1 MLSLLLLTMGAMAAP
16 VSKDKAKQEAQA
28 FLTAQNPAHARKQ
41 MKQAQT
47 GLQQVAGDNDY
58 YYVFNVG
65 DNDGFVIVSG
75 DDRTTPVLGYSD
87 QGSFDLSRM
96 PENMK
101 SWLGSY
107 AEQLKALSQLSD
119 TEATTVL
126 SAPRKARQQTRN
138 SIAPLITAKWDQATP
153 YWNELPDFVTEFEVN
168 KETGDTTVVT
178 EKPYTGCVATA
189 MSQIMHFY
197 KQPEAITE
205 ALPSYDFTVND
216 GNFNYSTVT
225 MDALPPTSFDWSHM
239 RDTYTGA
246 EDEVYTS
253 AVAHLMLYVGCSV
266 KMQYGLSGSGSYTD
280 DIPMGFARFG
290 YGSKIA
296 FRTDYTQEAWNDL
309 VYSELADGRPMIY
322 NGTAGSGGGHSFVC
336 DGYEYGEFFHI
347 NWGWG
352 GMGNG
357 FFQLSIMNPHASGI
371 GGSSSAEGYNMKQN
385 IVYNIIP
392 GTAQGGEEEGPVEVD
407 PFLTVTAISGT
418 TSASGFKERSG
429 VNKPF
434 RIEDSRR
441 VKVSYSDHSNSGQKF
456 EIALA
461 LLDPSDDSFEVMKNS
476 PFNAGVVTTSALG
489 DTRDFGAGLKATNY
503 GTDSRIQ
510 FGEGK
515 TGDYRIIPVFRV
527 QGTEEWKPMHKT
539 DRFYVEVTLYT
550 ETTSQPVYHPEKKLE
565 VTSIEFIGEDKV
577 GSTEQVKATVKNYGN
592 DRFFGNLY
600 LDFGGQQLDE
610 YSQYT
615 TVVQAEVPANGT
627 RDVTFNVTPKTA
639 GMKSAYVMTEDGIG
653 GYDVLPGVV
662 ASVEIQSVQESEMNL
677 SVVINAVNAEPADDA
692 NIHGVIYDSHAEFEA
707 TITNNSDGEYNKFV
721 LAPLFIVKRNA
732 DGTISGGSMVTYKQ
746 SSLSLAAGESKTLRF
761 EFDNLA
767 YGSTY
772 SMNIYARNN
781 VPDEEEGTHVE
792 NIVERGMSKYY
803 EIERGIV
810 AWEGDG
816 TRLSYKPEEGFQVP
830 AEAAAVSLEGLQLNS
845 VKAGENVNTL
855 YFLGEDEAVP
865 AGLEGKNI
873 VKGMQAENIVLK
885 DDYDFYTP
893 QGFTAQNISYE
904 RTFDYGHHNGVNE
917 GWSTIVLPF
926 QPTKVMNQTDSKQID
941 WFRSAGDS
949 GKHFWLCRYAEEDG
963 QQVYFANAEEMLPN
977 VPYIVAVPDA
987 TWGSKWDLRGKQI
1000 VWSAENALVKPDA
1013 IAYTSGNNL
1022 LFGGTYAKTT
1032 LESILGLTA
1041 EGSGFSADGNQTV
1054 DAFHAYFKSIGG
1066 ASARSL
1072 TISIIDDNDIADGI
1086 HTIGSET
1093 VGRENVYNISGQ
1105 RVNVGNGVPMQHG
1118 IYVIGGKKVM
1128 K

>member
-1 MLSLLLLTMGAMAAP
+1 MLSLLLLTTGAMAAP

-28 FLTAQNPAHARKQ
+28 FLEKQNPAHARKQ

-47 GLQQVAGDNDY
+47 DLQQVVGDNDY
-58 YYVFNVG
+58 YYVFNIG

-87 QGSFDLSRM
+87 EGSFDLSRM

-101 SWLGSY
+101 YWLGSY
-107 AEQLKALSQLSD
+107 GEQLKALRQMSD
-119 TEATTVL
+119 TEAATAIC
-126 SAPRKARQQTRN
+126 APRKARQQTRN
-138 SIAPLITAKWDQATP
+138 SIAPLITTKWDQATP

-189 MSQIMHFY
+189 MSQIMNFY

-205 ALPSYDFTVND
+205 ALPSYTFTVSD

-225 MDALPPTSFDWSHM
+225 MEALPPTSFDWNHM

-266 KMQYGLSGSGSYTD
+266 KMQYGLSGSGSYTG
-280 DIPMGFARFG
+280 DIPKGFAYFG

-296 FRTDYTQEAWNDL
+296 FRTDYTQEAWNNL
-309 VYSELADGRPMIY
+309 VYSELAEGRPMIY

-336 DGYEYGEFFHI
+336 DGYEFGEFFHI

-385 IVYNIIP
+385 IIYNIIP
-392 GTAQGGEEEGPVEVD
+392 GTAQGGGEDDPEVEEPA
-407 PFLTVTAISGT
+407 LTVTNIDA
-418 TSASGFKERSG
+418 TSFSWDRDKKSDGFKIYKS
-429 VNKPF
+429 K
-434 RIEDSRR
+434 I
-441 VKVSYSDHSNSGQKF
+441 VKISFSDHSDTRKKF
-456 EIALA
+456 KNGLS
-461 LLDPSDDSFEVMKNS
+461 LYDPSTDTYTMIPDTESFGY
-476 PFNAGVVTTSALG
+476 AVVTTSAVGETRKIG
-489 DTRDFGAGLKATNY
+489 DGKDSRNTTMVFGAGLT
-503 GTDSRIQ
+503 GT
-510 FGEGK
+510 
-515 TGDYRIIPVFRV
+515 YRIVPMYQVE
-527 QGTEEWKPMHKT
+527 GSTEWKPMKES
-539 DRFYVEVTLYT
+539 DRFYLEMNLTDYT
-550 ETTSQPVYHPEKKLE
+550 ASAIKHPEVKLS
-565 VTSIEFIGEDKV
+565 VTDWAFEGSLKV
-577 GSTEQVKATVKNYGN
+577 GGKVQVNATIKNSGK
-592 DRFFGNLY
+592 DRFFGDLY

-610 YSQYT
+610 FADYT
-615 TVVQAEVPANGT
+615 TVVQAEILAGEEKV
-627 RDVTFNVTPKTA
+627 VTFNVTPEKA
-639 GMKSAYVMTEDGIG
+639 GKM
-653 GYDVLPGVV
+653 
-662 ASVEIQSVQESEMNL
+662 SVNVKLVDTYGAFYEIEETGKVDIAEGDPASEMNL
-677 SVVINAVNAEPADDA
+677 SVVINAINADSTDDE

-707 TITNNSDGEYNKFV
+707 TITNNSDGEYNKYV

-732 DGTISGGSMVTYKQ
+732 DGTVGGGSMVTYKQ

-767 YGSTY
+767 YGATY

-781 VPDEEEGTHVE
+781 VPDEEEGAHVE
-792 NIVERGMSKYY
+792 NIVERGKSKYY
-803 EIERGIV
+803 EIARGII

-816 TRLSYKPEEGFQVP
+816 TRLSYKPEEGFLVP
-830 AEAAAVSLEGLQLNS
+830 ATAAAVSLEGLNLNS

-855 YFLGEDEAVP
+855 YFLGENEATP

-885 DDYDFYTP
+885 DGYDFYTP
-893 QGFTAQNISYE
+893 LSFTAQNISYE
-904 RTFDYGHHNGVNE
+904 RTFERGHHNGSRE
-917 GWSTIVLPF
+917 GWNTIVLPF

-941 WFRSAGDS
+941 WFRSSSDT
-949 GKHFWLCRYAEEDG
+949 GKQFWLCNYAEEDG
-963 QQVYFANAEEMLPN
+963 QQVYFANAEEMLAN

-987 TWGSKWDLRGKQI
+987 TWGAKWDLRGKQI
-1000 VWSAENALVKPDA
+1000 VWSAENALVTPDA

-1032 LESILGLTA
+1032 LASILGLTA
-1041 EGSGFSADGNQTV
+1041 DGSGFSLDGAQMV

-1066 ASARSL
+1066 SSARAL
-1072 TISIIDDNDIADGI
+1072 TISIIDDKGTTDGI
-1086 HTIGSET
+1086 QTIGSET
-1093 VGRENVYNISGQ
+1093 AGRGDVYNINGQ
-1105 RVNVGNGVPMQHG
+1105 RVNVNSGMPMQHG
-1118 IYVIGGKKVM
+1118 LYIIGGKKVM

>member
-1 MLSLLLLTMGAMAAP
+1 MLSLLLLTTGAMAAP

-28 FLTAQNPAHARKQ
+28 FLEKQNPAHARKQ

-47 GLQQVAGDNDY
+47 DLQQVVGDNDY
-58 YYVFNVG
+58 YYVFNIG

-87 QGSFDLSRM
+87 EGSFDLSRM

-101 SWLGSY
+101 YWLGSY
-107 AEQLKALSQLSD
+107 GEQLKALRQMSD
-119 TEATTVL
+119 TEAATAIC
-126 SAPRKARQQTRN
+126 APRKARQQTRN
-138 SIAPLITAKWDQATP
+138 SIAPFITTKWDQATP

-189 MSQIMHFY
+189 MSQIMNFY

-205 ALPSYDFTVND
+205 ALPSYTFTVSG

-225 MDALPPTSFDWSHM
+225 MEALPPTSFDWNHM

-266 KMQYGLSGSGSYTD
+266 KMQYNLSGSGSFTD
-280 DIPMGFARFG
+280 DIPKGFAYFG

-296 FRTDYTQEAWNDL
+296 FRTDYTQESWNNL
-309 VYSELADGRPMIY
+309 VYSELAEGRPMIY

-336 DGYEYGEFFHI
+336 DGYEFGEFFHI

-392 GTAQGGEEEGPVEVD
+392 GTAQGGGEDDPEEKE

-418 TSASGFKERSG
+418 TTPYGFKERSE
-429 VNKPF
+429 VDKPF
-434 RIEDSRR
+434 MIEDSRR
-441 VKVSYSDHSNSGQKF
+441 VKVSYSDHTNTGQKY

-461 LLDPSDDSFEVMKNS
+461 LLDPSDNSFEVMKNS
-476 PFNAGVVTTSALG
+476 LFNAGVVTTSALG
-489 DTRDFGAGLKATNY
+489 DTHDFGAGLKPDNY
-503 GTDSRIQ
+503 GADSRIQ

-527 QGTEEWKPMHKT
+527 YGTDEWKPMHKT
-539 DRFYVEVTLYT
+539 DRFYVDVTLY
-550 ETTSQPVYHPEKKLE
+550 EKTTSQPVYHPEKKLE
-565 VTSIEFIGEDKV
+565 VASIEFVGEDKV
-577 GSTEQVKATVKNYGN
+577 GSKEQVKATIQNYGE

-627 RDVTFNVTPKTA
+627 REVTFNVTPKSA
-639 GMKSAYVMTEDGIG
+639 GKKSVYVMTEDGIG
-653 GYDVLPGVV
+653 GYDVLPGVMGV
-662 ASVEIQSVQESEMNL
+662 IEVQGVQESEMNL
-677 SVVINAVNAEPADDA
+677 SVVINAINADSTDDE

-707 TITNNSDGEYNKFV
+707 TITNNSDGEYNKYV

-732 DGTISGGSMVTYKQ
+732 DGTVGGGSMVTYKQ

-767 YGSTY
+767 YGATY

-781 VPDEEEGTHVE
+781 VPDEEEGAHVE
-792 NIVERGMSKYY
+792 NIVERGKSKYY
-803 EIERGIV
+803 EIARGII

-816 TRLSYKPEEGFQVP
+816 TRLSYKPEEGFLVP
-830 AEAAAVSLEGLQLNS
+830 ATAAAVSLEGLNLNS

-855 YFLGEDEAVP
+855 YFLGEDEATP

-885 DDYDFYTP
+885 DGYDFYTP
-893 QGFTAQNISYE
+893 LSFTAQNISYE
-904 RTFDYGHHNGVNE
+904 RTFERGHHNGSRE
-917 GWSTIVLPF
+917 GWDTIVLPF

-941 WFRSAGDS
+941 WFRSSSDT
-949 GKHFWLCRYAEEDG
+949 GKQFWLCNYAEEDG
-963 QQVYFANAEEMLPN
+963 QQVYFANAEEMLAN

-987 TWGSKWDLRGKQI
+987 TWGAKWDLRGKQI
-1000 VWSAENALVKPDA
+1000 VWSAENALVTPDA

-1032 LESILGLTA
+1032 LASILGLTA
-1041 EGSGFSADGNQTV
+1041 DGSGFSLDGAQMV

-1066 ASARSL
+1066 SSARAL
-1072 TISIIDDNDIADGI
+1072 TISIIDDKGTTDGI
-1086 HTIGSET
+1086 QTIGSET
-1093 VGRENVYNISGQ
+1093 AGREDVYNINGQ
-1105 RVNVGNGVPMQHG
+1105 RVNVNSGMPMQHG
-1118 IYVIGGKKVM
+1118 LYIIGGKKVM